1 MSRWA
6 WSSKDFIEHSNI
18 IGDVYEIIEE
28 YNLDK
33 KHKVLTVFNVVIADK
48 IINKK
53 LTQIVTELF
62 IRKRKLNISTV
73 FSIQSYF
80 ALTKMF
86 EYTVYIA
93 LSWKFQINE
102 NFSNLHLIIYQIWT
116 LMTFWIYRKMYCKS
130 IFFFSEWYYPCTR

>member
-1 MSRWA
+1 M
-6 WSSKDFIEHSNI
+6 
-18 IGDVYEIIEE
+18 
-28 YNLDK
+28 
-33 KHKVLTVFNVVIADK
+33 IADK

-86 EYTVYIA
+86 EYTVYIV
-93 LSWKFQINE
+93 LSRKFQINE

-116 LMTFWIYRKMYCKS
+116 LMTF
-130 IFFFSEWYYPCTR
+130 

>member
-33 KHKVLTVFNVVIADK
+33 KHKVLTVFNVVIADE

-86 EYTVYIA
+86 EYTVYIV

-130 IFFFSEWYYPCTR
+130 IFFFSEWYYPWTR